1 MTGLAI
7 LLVFNYLGL
16 LLHEYAHIPL
26 PENVLGML
34 LLLLALGTGVV
45 KLAWVEEAAD
55 FLLRHMMLF
64 FAPLIVGVLP
74 LWDVLE
80 ANLGPVAGGLLL
92 STLAT
97 MAATAW
103 AAQGLMRKGAAH
115 GS

>member
-1 MTGLAI
+1 MAGLAI
-7 LLVFNYLGL
+7 LLIFNFLGL
-16 LLHEYAHIPL
+16 LLHRYAHVPL

-34 LLLLALGTGVV
+34 LLLLALGTGAV

-64 FAPLIVGVLP
+64 FAPVIVGVLP
-74 LWDVLE
+74 LWDVIQ
-80 ANLGPVAGGLLL
+80 ANIGPVAGGMVL
-92 STLAT
+92 STFVT

-115 GS
+115 GG